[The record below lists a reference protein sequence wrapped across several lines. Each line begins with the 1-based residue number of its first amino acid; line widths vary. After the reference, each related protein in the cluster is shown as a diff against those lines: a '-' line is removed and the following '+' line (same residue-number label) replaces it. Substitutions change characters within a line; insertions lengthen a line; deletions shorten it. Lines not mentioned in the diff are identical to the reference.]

1 MFGTRDIHSSG
12 TSNNF
17 RSKRAVLKVEHGSF
31 FVEHAAL
38 CKAALGGAFFLPEK
52 AQAKPD

>member
-1 MFGTRDIHSSG
+1 MFGTRDIPSSG

-17 RSKRAVLKVEHGSF
+17 PPKRAVLKIEHGSF

>member
-1 MFGTRDIHSSG
+1 MFGTRDIPSSG
-12 TSNNF
+12 TNNNF
-17 RSKRAVLKVEHGSF
+17 PPKRAVLKTEHGSF

-38 CKAALGGAFFLPEK
+38 CKAALGGAFFLPKK